1 MNNIEAVQKEVD
13 RKRDSIKQD
22 YRRSQEGIGGFRRTF
37 GSTLIAL
44 GSRIHGGARSQG
56 EEPAEQ
62 QESTNLRKA
71 A

>member
-1 MNNIEAVQKEVD
+1 MNNIEAAKIEVD

-22 YRRSQEGIGGFRRTF
+22 YRRSQEGLGGLRRTF

-44 GSRIHGGARSQG
+44 GSRIHGGSDTKRD
-56 EEPAEQ
+56 ERAERQ
-62 QESTNLRKA
+62 DATNLRKA